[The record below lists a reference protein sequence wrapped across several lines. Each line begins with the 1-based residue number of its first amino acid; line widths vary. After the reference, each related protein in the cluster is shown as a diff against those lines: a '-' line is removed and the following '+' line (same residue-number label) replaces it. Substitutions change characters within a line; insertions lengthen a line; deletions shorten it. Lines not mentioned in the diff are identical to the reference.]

1 MERCSDRRPVRPAE
15 AAIVVNQDLLDLA
28 LGANRVLTYAGYVL
42 LAGTLTFWSV
52 VWPDGRRNRRLVV
65 LAVAGTAAMIIGT
78 VAGPAIQLV
87 FGDKLLGDI
96 ATPLG
101 GAAQLVRLAA
111 LVAAV
116 FFLPDIINGS
126 VVGWRRAFALTL
138 VVVIAGTMVAQSNA
152 IGGHWEIAKIA
163 ATGLH
168 VLATCAW
175 LGGLV
180 ALAAVLLPGDKIQE
194 LDQLIPRFSRV
205 AQLSVVTLVVTGIVH
220 ALAVAGGLSEL
231 ASSRYGLVLL
241 IKVSIFGLMLLMG
254 NHGRKYAIRAAFRQL
269 HQPPDAPARSGG
281 ISALA
286 VAMGAE
292 LSIAF
297 VILSTTALLV
307 MVAPHP

>member
-1 MERCSDRRPVRPAE
+1 V
-15 AAIVVNQDLLDLA
+15 IHDLVDLA

-65 LAVAGTAAMIIGT
+65 LVLTGIAAMIMGT
-78 VAGPAIQLV
+78 LAGPAVQLV
-87 FGDKLLGDI
+87 FGGRLLGDI
-96 ATPLG
+96 VSPLG

-111 LVAAV
+111 LVAAMV
-116 FFLPDIINGS
+116 FLPDIISGA
-126 VVGWRRAFALTL
+126 VVGWRRIVALSL
-138 VVVIAGTMVAQSNA
+138 VVVIAASMVAQSDA
-152 IGGHWEIAKIA
+152 IGGPWEIAKIG

-180 ALAAVLLPGDKIQE
+180 ALAAVLIPGEKVQE
-194 LDQLIPRFSRV
+194 LDRLIPRFSRV
-205 AQLSVVTLVVTGIVH
+205 AQLSVATLVVTGIVH
-220 ALAVAGGLSEL
+220 ALAVTGGVYQL

-241 IKVSIFGLMLLMG
+241 IKITIFGLMLLMG
-254 NHGRKYAIRAAFRQL
+254 NEGRKYAARAAFRQSHL
-269 HQPPDAPARSGG
+269 QPDAPLRAGG
-281 ISALA
+281 ISTLA
-286 VAMGAE
+286 VVMGAE
-292 LSIAF
+292 LCIAF

>member
-1 MERCSDRRPVRPAE
+1 MERRSDRRPVRPPD

-87 FGDKLLGDI
+87 FGDQLLGDI
-96 ATPLG
+96 VTPLG

-126 VVGWRRAFALTL
+126 VVGWRRVVALSL

-152 IGGHWEIAKIA
+152 IGGNWEIAKIA

-180 ALAAVLLPGDKIQE
+180 ALAAVLIPGDKIQE

-269 HQPPDAPARSGG
+269 HQPPDAPTRSGG

-292 LSIAF
+292 LSIAI